1 MRIVVHGQEAFGKAV
16 LEKLLER
23 GENVVAVFSAP
34 DKEGRARDPLAAFA
48 EEKGLPLH
56 QPKSWKTAEA
66 LELITSYDAD
76 LCVMA
81 YVLMVVPQS
90 VITAPK
96 FGSIQYHPSL
106 LPMHRGPSSINW
118 PIAVG
123 AAKTGLTIFFPNDG
137 LDEGDILLQKECEI
151 GPDDTLGDVYF
162 KKLFPMGID
171 AMMES
176 VDLVR
181 AGKAPR
187 IVQDLA
193 KGSYESWFKKDL
205 AQIDWSMPVARVY
218 NIIRAANPAPGAW
231 STIKGNRVDIYDSA
245 RAEDAGAG
253 APGEVVAVS
262 DDGITVAAT
271 GGAVLLKRVRVGGG
285 PKIAASEFANTAGVV
300 AGDRFDAFVA
310 GGKR

>member
-34 DKEGRARDPLAAFA
+34 DKEGRAKDPLAAFA

-56 QPKSWKTAEA
+56 QPKSWKTPEA
-66 LELITSYDAD
+66 LELMQSYKAD

-81 YVLMVVPQS
+81 YVLLFVPQP

-123 AAKTGLTIFFPNDG
+123 SAKTGLTIFYPNDG
-137 LDEGDILLQKECEI
+137 LDEGDILLQKECKI
-151 GPDDTLGDVYF
+151 GPDETLGDVYF

-171 AMMES
+171 AMIES

-205 AQIDWSMPVARVY
+205 AQLDWSMPVARVY

-231 STIKGNRVDIYDSA
+231 SVIKGNKVDIFDSA
-245 RAEDAGAG
+245 RSEGAG
-253 APGEVVAVS
+253 AAGEVLSVS
-262 DDGITVAAT
+262 ADGITIAAT
-271 GGAVLLKRVRVGGG
+271 GGAVLVKRVRGADGKKV
-285 PKIAASEFANTAGVV
+285 AASEFAKAAGVV
-300 AGDRFDAFVA
+300 VGDRFDAFVA
-310 GGKR
+310 GVKG

>member
-231 STIKGNRVDIYDSA
+231 STIKGNKVDIYDSA

-271 GGAVLLKRVRVGGG
+271 GGAVLLKRVRVAGG
-285 PKIAASEFANTAGVV
+285 PKIAASEFAKTAGVV

-310 GGKR
+310 KVKG

>member
-16 LEKLLER
+16 LERLLER

-34 DKEGRARDPLAAFA
+34 DKEGRARDPLAVFA

-56 QPKSWKTAEA
+56 QPKSWKTPES
-66 LELITSYDAD
+66 LELIKSYKPD

-81 YVLMVVPQS
+81 YVLLFVPEA
-90 VITAPK
+90 VITAPTY
-96 FGSIQYHPSL
+96 GSIQYHPSK

-123 AAKTGLTIFFPNDG
+123 ATKTGLTIFYPNDG
-137 LDEGDILLQKECEI
+137 LDEGDILLQRECDI
-151 GPDDTLGDVYF
+151 GPDETLGDVYF

-171 AMMES
+171 AMMEA

-187 IVQDLA
+187 IKQDLA

-205 AQIDWSMPVARVY
+205 AQLDWSMPVARVY
-218 NIIRAANPAPGAW
+218 NIIRATNPAPGAW
-231 STIKGNRVDIYDSA
+231 STIKGNKVDIYDSA
-245 RAEDAGAG
+245 RVDGAG
-253 APGEVVAVS
+253 APGDVLAVS
-262 DDGITVAAT
+262 GDGITVAAT
-271 GGAVLLKRVRVGGG
+271 GGAVLVKRVRIAGG
-285 PKIAASEFANTAGVV
+285 PKIAASEFAKTAGIA
-300 AGDRFDAFVA
+300 AGDRFDAFPAAVA
-310 GGKR
+310 KG